1 MPRAV
6 QGMPMNEYD
15 QLIKYNFILISV
27 LVDTRLWY
35 HGTHVSKGD
44 FSLTVQSEYG
54 YLEDGRGVGKGLLE
68 GVQS

>member
-1 MPRAV
+1 MLEMQVSARV
-6 QGMPMNEYD
+6 FFVSFNEYG
-15 QLIKYNFILISV
+15 QLINHNVLLISV

-54 YLEDGRGVGKGLLE
+54 
-68 GVQS
+68 